1 MPSAARML
9 LYLITDRSAL
19 GPDPQ
24 ALDRLV
30 SMVGDA
36 SSAGIDYV
44 QIRER
49 DLPLPV
55 LLDLA
60 RRAKRAAGDGVRV
73 LVNDRADVAIAA
85 GLDGVHLTTRSVP
98 ARAVR
103 DACGTSFVIG
113 ASTHSP
119 AEVRDA
125 EAGGA
130 DLVVC
135 GPVFD
140 TPSKRGMGDPLGAD
154 RVAAIAEAA
163 RIPVLGLGGITR
175 TNARIAGAH
184 LAGIAAIRA
193 FQEAWLDRGRDGLAS
208 LAAELRGAI

>member
-1 MPSAARML
+1 ML

-36 SSAGIDYV
+36 SRAGIDYV

-49 DLPLPV
+49 DLPIPMLV
-55 LLDLA
+55 DLA
-60 RRAKRAAGDGVRV
+60 RRAKRAAGDGARV
-73 LVNDRADVAIAA
+73 LVNDRVDVAIAA

-98 ARAVR
+98 TRAVR
-103 DACGTSFVIG
+103 DACGGSFVIG
-113 ASTHSP
+113 ASTHSL
-119 AEVRDA
+119 AEVRAA

-135 GPVFD
+135 GPVYD
-140 TPSKRGMGDPLGAD
+140 TPSKRGMGEPLGVD
-154 RVAAIAEAA
+154 LVAEIASAA
-163 RIPVLGLGGITR
+163 RVPVLGLGGIT
-175 TNARIAGAH
+175 TSNARLVGPR
-184 LAGIAAIRA
+184 LAGIAAIRTL
-193 FQEAWLDRGRDGLAS
+193 QEAWIARGRDGLAS
-208 LAAELRGAI
+208 LAAELRGGICYP